1 VHVADRV
8 DTGAGRHGRRS
19 PVDLRPRG
27 RVGDTALEEA
37 TQHPG
42 SSLALALRASARE
55 VAPRRRRR
63 QRAAVAARRQAAT
76 NLAPTPRRPERAA
89 ARRFAEAP
97 GLDYEVGQWARFQRG
112 PAQPSGERNMARL
125 ARIGLLA
132 LLGGTIASPLALA
145 QQPAPEPER
154 NVTVEQ
160 RRRPQ
165 FDPLGIRAGGFL
177 VFPQLSV
184 GGEYDSN
191 VFAAEDNEDDDYGL
205 LIRPRITMNSQWSR
219 HALNLSAF
227 GEFALYDEFDEN
239 NYEDF
244 GISSNGRL
252 DITRNDT
259 LLGELSLQRR
269 HESRDA
275 PEAVQTGDIVTYY
288 EGLARLGYRRDFNLV
303 FFVVGGS
310 LTREDYQEEEENED
324 RRDIIEAK
332 GDLRIGYKVS
342 PRFNL
347 FVQGDYTVVTYDKTP
362 DNDGFDRDSKGYGFS
377 VGSEIDITGI
387 LFGEVQVGYVTRE
400 YDDDD
405 LDNVSGPGGRGRL
418 TWNVT
423 GLTSLIFEAG
433 GGIVETTQ
441 AGASANLQSELSA
454 EVQHE
459 LLRNLLL
466 NGRLSYTR
474 DDFDGIDRTDN
485 TYRARAGVRYL
496 LNRNLSID
504 GGYEF
509 STRDSDVDGAD
520 YDRHILRV
528 GLTARL

>member
-1 VHVADRV
+1 M
-8 DTGAGRHGRRS
+8 
-19 PVDLRPRG
+19 
-27 RVGDTALEEA
+27 
-37 TQHPG
+37 
-42 SSLALALRASARE
+42 
-55 VAPRRRRR
+55 AP
-63 QRAAVAARRQAAT
+63 
-76 NLAPTPRRPERAA
+76 
-89 ARRFAEAP
+89 
-97 GLDYEVGQWARFQRG
+97 
-112 PAQPSGERNMARL
+112 L

-132 LLGGTIASPLALA
+132 LVGGSLAAPLALA
-145 QQPAPEPER
+145 QQPAPEPQR
-154 NVTVEQ
+154 NVTVEE

-177 VFPQLSV
+177 IFPSLRV

-191 VFAAEDNEDDDYGL
+191 VFARENNEDDDFGL
-205 LIRPRITMNSQWSR
+205 LVRPQINVNSQWSR
-219 HALNLSAF
+219 HALNLTAF
-227 GEFALYDEFDEN
+227 GDFALYDEFDEN

-259 LLGELSLQRR
+259 LLGELSLRR
-269 HESRDA
+269 LHEDRSD
-275 PEAVQTGDIVTYY
+275 PETVQAGDIVTYY
-288 EGLARLGYRRDFNLV
+288 EGLARLGYRREFNLV

-310 LTREDYQEEEENED
+310 VTREDYEEEDLNED
-324 RRDIIEAK
+324 RRDLIELN

-347 FVQGDYTVVTYDKTP
+347 FVQGDYTVVRYDKTP
-362 DNDGFDRDSKGYGFS
+362 DNAGFDRDSKGYGFS

-387 LFGEVQVGYVTRE
+387 LFGEVQVGYLRRE

-405 LDNVSGPGGRGRL
+405 LDNVSGPGGRARL

-441 AGASANLQSELSA
+441 GGASANLQSEVAA

-474 DDFDGIDRTDN
+474 DDFEGIDRTDN

-509 STRDSDVDGAD
+509 STRDSDVNGAD
-520 YDRHILRV
+520 YDRHIVRV

>member
-1 VHVADRV
+1 
-8 DTGAGRHGRRS
+8 
-19 PVDLRPRG
+19 
-27 RVGDTALEEA
+27 
-37 TQHPG
+37 
-42 SSLALALRASARE
+42 
-55 VAPRRRRR
+55 
-63 QRAAVAARRQAAT
+63 
-76 NLAPTPRRPERAA
+76 
-89 ARRFAEAP
+89 
-97 GLDYEVGQWARFQRG
+97 
-112 PAQPSGERNMARL
+112 MARL
-125 ARIGLLA
+125 APIGLLA
-132 LLGGTIASPLALA
+132 LVGGTLAAPLALA

-154 NVTVEQ
+154 NVTIEQ

-177 VFPQLSV
+177 IFPSLRV

-191 VFAAEDNEDDDYGL
+191 VFARENNEDDDFGL
-205 LIRPRITMNSQWSR
+205 LVRPQINVNSQWSR
-219 HALNLSAF
+219 HALNLTAF
-227 GEFALYDEFDEN
+227 GDFALYDEFDEN
-239 NYEDF
+239 NYQDF

-259 LLGELSLQRR
+259 VFGELSLR
-269 HESRDA
+269 HLHEDRSD
-275 PEAVQTGDIVTYY
+275 PEAVQNGDIVTYY
-288 EGLARLGYRRDFNLV
+288 EGLARLGYRREFNLV

-310 LTREDYQEEEENED
+310 VTREDYEEDALNED
-324 RRDIIEAK
+324 RRDLIQLN

-347 FVQGDYTVVTYDKTP
+347 FVQGDYTVVRYDKTP
-362 DNDGFDRDSKGYGFS
+362 DNAGFDRDSKGYGFS

-387 LFGEVQVGYVTRE
+387 LFGEVQVGYLRRE

-405 LDNVSGPGGRGRL
+405 LDNVSGPGGRARL

-441 AGASANLQSELSA
+441 GGASANQQSEVSG

-474 DDFDGIDRTDN
+474 DDFQGIDRTDN

-509 STRDSDVDGAD
+509 STRNSDVNGAD
-520 YDRHILRV
+520 YDRHIVRL